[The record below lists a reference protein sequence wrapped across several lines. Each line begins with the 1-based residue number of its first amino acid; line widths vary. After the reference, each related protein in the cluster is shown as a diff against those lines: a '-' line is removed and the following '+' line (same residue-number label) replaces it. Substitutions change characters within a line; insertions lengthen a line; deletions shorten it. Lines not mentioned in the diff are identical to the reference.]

1 MTNRRSRSIR
11 LTFRRYK
18 IKMSFFGIFINYV
31 CPFVGSVLGTAM
43 FFSNTFNMHRQSALK
58 NGLGDINPIPYS
70 AIVGNCIGG
79 CFYGILIKN
88 HWLWWGNFPGLIIG
102 LYLCC
107 EALSACGQRE
117 SDCIARTILKRSLL
131 LWVIFWALTVWTT
144 TFMLAAAAQE
154 TVVGFFFS
162 GVSVILYA
170 APLST
175 LVTVISTWDSSSLYL
190 PMSAIAATCT
200 GFWSV
205 YGFVIGD
212 PFVWVPNGLG
222 LFLSAIQLTLIG
234 VLPATSCAAKT
245 RKPLATEFD
254 PEEGGGIPT
263 IPAVVTVA
271 GSLGNDN
278 NEIAIKNNGLLTPL
292 RPAAVPLPPSYSSND
307 LSNDLT
313 SHRFHHGIVPVFN
326 EIVAPK
332 YVASTGATLECAI
345 CLSSLAISSSPGT
358 DLRGSLRMLRA
369 ETETAASPTAS
380 ASAVELRC
388 GHRFCAPCM
397 EKCAANDLAS
407 CPTCRHPHELDT
419 TVLQDRL
426 DNFRGGYQNWRKGAA
441 AGAKGE
447 VDDISAAKNAMRANV
462 ECST

>member
-1 MTNRRSRSIR
+1 
-11 LTFRRYK
+11 
-18 IKMSFFGIFINYV
+18 MSFLNIFINYV
-31 CPFVGSVLGTAM
+31 CPFVGSVLGTSM
-43 FFSNTFNMHRQSALK
+43 FFSNTFNMHRQSAL
-58 NGLGDINPIPYS
+58 NHGLGDINPVPYS

-117 SDCIARTILKRSLL
+117 GDLVARTILKRSLL
-131 LWVIFWALTVWTT
+131 LWVVFWALVVWTT
-144 TFMLAAAAQE
+144 TFMLAAAAQV

-162 GVSVILYA
+162 GVSIILYA

-175 LVTVISTWDSSSLYL
+175 LAAVISTWDSSSLYL

-222 LFLSAIQLTLIG
+222 LFLSTIQLGLIG
-234 VLPATSCAAKT
+234 VLPATSREARLSKQ
-245 RKPLATEFD
+245 RPLATELD

-263 IPAVVTVA
+263 IPVVAVA
-271 GSLGNDN
+271 GSFDNTN
-278 NEIAIKNNGLLTPL
+278 NEDAMKSTGLLTPL
-292 RPAAVPLPPSYSSND
+292 RPAALPLPPSYCSND
-307 LSNDLT
+307 LSSDLA
-313 SHRFHHGIVPVFN
+313 SHRFHHGIVPIFN
-326 EIVAPK
+326 EVIAPK

-345 CLSSLAISSSPGT
+345 CLSSLADSSSPAS

-380 ASAVELRC
+380 TSAVELRC

-419 TVLQDRL
+419 AVLQDRL
-426 DNFRGGYQNWRKGAA
+426 DTFRGGYQNWRKGAS

-447 VDDISAAKNAMRANV
+447 VDDISAAKNTTHAPV
-462 ECST
+462 GCSA